1 MKEAGLVMPT
11 GSSLEQLVQIT
22 RPTKESPKKR
32 KFLLVG
38 THAHQTTGYSKVTYN
53 IIKELHKTNKFELY
67 HFGFQK
73 FLGAPTE
80 FRTYPPDVDVY
91 DTVEVEREG
100 KAEKEMGFGFS
111 QLVPYIRKV
120 RPDVILIYNDAG
132 VICQFL
138 EKMKELSQEE
148 KSKYKLIIYLD
159 QVYITQRPEYLRRMD
174 EEATAYF
181 AFTDFWRTIL
191 TQQGIKKPIYVMRHG
206 FDADIFKPS
215 DRLAMRK
222 KHNIPE
228 NLLLFLNLNRNTPRK
243 RHDIVVQ
250 AFAHLVARNPTRPLA
265 LLCVCDKGENGGF
278 PIQEIFVR
286 ELSSLNIPVQHHINK
301 LMISQNPLTYTD
313 ELVNELYC
321 MSDVGITAAEGEGF
335 GLCQFEAMGV
345 GIPQVV
351 PNIGGFKDF
360 CTKENSM
367 MVDPKWRQY
376 LPFVL
381 SNVGG
386 VSELISHIDLMKA
399 AEQYVFD
406 TELRERHG
414 KAAMETVRKYNW
426 ADEVAKLAQ
435 VIETI

>member
-1 MKEAGLVMPT
+1 
-11 GSSLEQLVQIT
+11 
-22 RPTKESPKKR
+22 
-32 KFLLVG
+32 
-38 THAHQTTGYSKVTYN
+38 
-53 IIKELHKTNKFELY
+53 
-67 HFGFQK
+67 
-73 FLGAPTE
+73 
-80 FRTYPPDVDVY
+80 
-91 DTVEVEREG
+91 
-100 KAEKEMGFGFS
+100 
-111 QLVPYIRKV
+111 
-120 RPDVILIYNDAG
+120 
-132 VICQFL
+132 
-138 EKMKELSQEE
+138 
-148 KSKYKLIIYLD
+148 
-159 QVYITQRPEYLRRMD
+159 
-174 EEATAYF
+174 
-181 AFTDFWRTIL
+181 
-191 TQQGIKKPIYVMRHG
+191 
-206 FDADIFKPS
+206 
-215 DRLAMRK
+215 
-222 KHNIPE
+222 
-228 NLLLFLNLNRNTPRK
+228 
-243 RHDIVVQ
+243 
-250 AFAHLVARNPTRPLA
+250 
-265 LLCVCDKGENGGF
+265 
-278 PIQEIFVR
+278 
-286 ELSSLNIPVQHHINK
+286 
-301 LMISQNPLTYTD
+301 
-313 ELVNELYC
+313 